1 MSKIS
6 SYNLDLQEQANEYG
20 FSTTQEALDAGYTI
34 GGDCDEPRLI
44 EPLTA
49 AHEVWAK
56 EKAEKLS
63 ILQSIKEEIINDY
76 GTDCAL
82 VGDLEGVYDW
92 IEKEAHD

>member
-1 MSKIS
+1 MS
-6 SYNLDLQEQANEYG
+6 SYNQILNEQAKKLG
-20 FSTTQEALDAGYTI
+20 FSGLSQALEAGCTV

-49 AHEVWAK
+49 AHEAWAK